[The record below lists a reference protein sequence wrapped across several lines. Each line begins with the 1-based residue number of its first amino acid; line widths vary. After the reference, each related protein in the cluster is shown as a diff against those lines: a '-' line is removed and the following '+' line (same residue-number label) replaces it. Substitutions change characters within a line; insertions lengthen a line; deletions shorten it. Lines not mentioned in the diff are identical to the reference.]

1 MVLEGKPIDGEE
13 RAHLW
18 IEGESRSSSDAGRRV
33 GVGLSEP
40 EAARPGLIFYSPPR
54 VRRFIFLFFCCPA
67 LRFLFLS
74 LFFSSSSGRFGLDR
88 RVGWDSTLRSFVG
101 FFVSFS
107 VFFFGFLFIHFT
119 RLDSISG
126 KFDWV

>member
-1 MVLEGKPIDGEE
+1 MHRQKKQTNKQTKENAKKNERGLVVLEGKPIDGEE

-54 VRRFIFLFFCCPA
+54 VRRFIFLFF
-67 LRFLFLS
+67 LLS
-74 LFFSSSSGRFGLDR
+74 RPPVFISVSFFFQVR
-88 RVGWDSTLRSFVG
+88 RVGSGWIDGLDGIPPCVLLSG
-101 FFVSFS
+101 FS
-107 VFFFGFLFIHFT
+107 
-119 RLDSISG
+119 
-126 KFDWV
+126 

>member
-74 LFFSSSSGRFGLDR
+74 LFFFQVR
-88 RVGWDSTLRSFVG
+88 RVGSGWIDGLDGIPPCVLLSG
-101 FFVSFS
+101 FS
-107 VFFFGFLFIHFT
+107 
-119 RLDSISG
+119 
-126 KFDWV
+126 